1 MTTAPAVAASLR
13 VLIADDEADVRLMLR
28 LQLESHGH
36 EVTGEATNGI
46 EALELCAADEP
57 DVVLLDLLM
66 PRMNGYDVVPRVRSE
81 HPRVAVVA
89 FTGVVGDQVRRE
101 LARLG
106 VPVVLKT
113 GTFAPVEA
121 AMRDATRDRA

>member
-1 MTTAPAVAASLR
+1 MTTAPAVAGSLR

-28 LQLESHGH
+28 LQLEAHGH
-36 EVTGEATNGI
+36 EVTGEATDGV

-57 DVVLLDLLM
+57 DVLVLDLLM

-81 HPRVAVVA
+81 HPGVAVVA
-89 FTGVVGDQVRRE
+89 FTGVVGERVRRE
-101 LARLG
+101 LTRLG
-106 VPVVLKT
+106 IPLVLKT
-113 GTFAPVEA
+113 GNFAPLEA